1 MYDKDW
7 ADGVCKDMRYIRPS
21 FKESLH
27 GLIKVVAIY
36 AGAMLSVGGVA
47 MTLSLVASKYK
58 SDQEVQTTKF
68 GLGNNSMDTMQI
80 KNNLIDAVK
89 TKQK

>member
-21 FKESLH
+21 FKESLR
-27 GLIKVVAIY
+27 GLIKVVVIY
-36 AGAMLSVGGVA
+36 AGTMLSVGGVA
-47 MTLSLVASKYK
+47 MTLSFVASKYK
-58 SDQEVQTTKF
+58 LDQKVQTIKTDVD
-68 GLGNNSMDTMQI
+68 NNSIDTLHLMNTI
-80 KNNLIDAVK
+80 K